1 MKIILASQGFTTNEI
16 EKEISEIVGKPSS
29 EINIAIINESAYR
42 LDKSKSK
49 RWLIK
54 ELSNIEKHIGG
65 KIDFIDFYMQTKQEI
80 KERLLNADLTYIVG
94 GKQHIYSEIFY
105 ETDTIDVIREIVQ
118 KRVIMGTSA
127 GSIVLGKQIESEKFW
142 KERYHLT
149 LEDIKYKDLGIVPFN
164 IIPHFMRKDRINW
177 TKEFFKT
184 TLADNPFTVYGI
196 TDEQAIAYIDGKIKY
211 IGGEPEIFGKR

>member
-16 EKEISEIVGKPSS
+16 EKGISEIVGKPAS

-49 RWLIK
+49 RWLIQ
-54 ELSNIEKHIGG
+54 ELANIEKHIGG
-65 KIDFIDFYMQTKQEI
+65 KIDFIDFFRQTKQEI
-80 KERLLNADLTYIVG
+80 KERLLNVDLIYIVG
-94 GKQHIYSEIFY
+94 GKQHIYSEVFY
-105 ETDTIDVIREIVQ
+105 QTDTIEVIREIAQ
-118 KRVIMGTSA
+118 KKVVMGTSA

-164 IIPHFMRKDRINW
+164 IIPHFMRKDRSNW

-211 IGGEPEIFGKR
+211 IGGEPEIFGKM

>member
-1 MKIILASQGFTTNEI
+1 MKIILASQGFTTDEI

-105 ETDTIDVIREIVQ
+105 ETDTIDVVREIVQ

>member
-1 MKIILASQGFTTNEI
+1 MKLVLASQGFTTDEI

-29 EINIAIINESAYR
+29 EINIAIINEAAYR
-42 LDKSKSK
+42 LDKSESK

-54 ELSNIEKHIGG
+54 ELANVEKHIGG

-80 KERLLNADLTYIVG
+80 TERLLNADLTYIVG

-105 ETDTIDVIREIVQ
+105 ETNTIDLIREIAQ
-118 KRVIMGTSA
+118 KRVVMGTSA

-142 KERYHLT
+142 KERYHIT
-149 LEDIKYKDLGIVPFN
+149 SEEIKYKELGIVPFN
-164 IIPHFMRKDRINW
+164 IIPHFMGKDRINW

-211 IGGEPEIFGKR
+211 IGGEPEIFGKM